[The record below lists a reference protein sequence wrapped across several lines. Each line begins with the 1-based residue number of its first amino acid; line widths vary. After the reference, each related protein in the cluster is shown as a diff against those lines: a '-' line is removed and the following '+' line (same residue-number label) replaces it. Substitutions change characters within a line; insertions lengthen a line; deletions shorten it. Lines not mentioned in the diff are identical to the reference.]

1 MAAKKTKQI
10 KKTED
15 SGKEKRKRFSFLYSM
30 TPEKKVRLLKFLA
43 LAVGVFTI
51 CTFVFVV
58 SYLFTWSADQSLL
71 SNPDMMDKNVDVKS
85 IPQPILDIYK
95 SIGL

>member
-43 LAVGVFTI
+43 LAVGVFMYFRI
-51 CTFVFVV
+51 CGI
-58 SYLFTWSADQSLL
+58 L
-71 SNPDMMDKNVDVKS
+71 SFHMV
-85 IPQPILDIYK
+85 
-95 SIGL
+95 G